1 MLSVGLVIKNYN
13 ELCTILDLPVVGGK
27 QKQQQ
32 ISNLQ
37 RFFSFDREG
46 HSYIITNIFDSP
58 KEKTDKRSEGN
69 RGIYVSFI
77 ESILLDYFIKKDLRS
92 CNFTRKQLWA
102 MLGLVN
108 NNYTCGYDD
117 TNLMEYI
124 QNRTDDLTIKPYH
137 INKFYE
143 NTNKKLNDI
152 INSAFKSLK
161 NRRLIDY
168 KDNEIVAVR
177 KNHYF
182 VIKDDRQIERILQIE
197 KETLNDLG
205 CKSLQEVKFSKD
217 KKNVNMK
224 RYLQIRN
231 EKLFEYLNYDYIYYR
246 YHIICNRK
254 YLKQGLQENVT
265 ELKKTL
271 NSKFKN
277 SVNSQTLKEYAKN
290 IRDYENG
297 KTTFLY
303 SDDFVDIQKILAEKL
318 LDIDEEL
325 FDEYRDSVEPIEEPP
340 FRKVG

>member
-1 MLSVGLVIKNYN
+1 
-13 ELCTILDLPVVGGK
+13 
-27 QKQQQ
+27 
-32 ISNLQ
+32 
-37 RFFSFDREG
+37 
-46 HSYIITNIFDSP
+46 
-58 KEKTDKRSEGN
+58 
-69 RGIYVSFI
+69 
-77 ESILLDYFIKKDLRS
+77 
-92 CNFTRKQLWA
+92 

-108 NNYTCGYDD
+108 ENYIYGYDD
-117 TNLMEYI
+117 TSLINHI
-124 QNRTDDLTIKPYH
+124 QNRTEDLTIKSYH

-177 KNHYF
+177 KGHYSL
-182 VIKDDRQIERILQIE
+182 IKDDRQIERILQIE

-205 CKSLQEVKFSKD
+205 CKSLQEVIFNKD

-246 YHIICNRK
+246 YQIICNRK

-271 NSKFKN
+271 NNKLKS
-277 SVNSQTLKEYAKN
+277 SVNNQTLKEYTKN
-290 IRDYENG
+290 IKDYENG

-303 SDDFVDIQKILAEKL
+303 SDDFVDIQKLLAEKL

-325 FDEYRDSVEPIEEPP
+325 FEEYRDNIEPIEEPP
-340 FRKVG
+340 FKKVG